1 MNNKDTSLPLTI
13 LLGILIALPALGTD
27 LYVPALPEVARSL
40 SAPVSATQ
48 FTLTTY
54 FIGLAAGQ
62 LLWGPLSDRHGRKP
76 VLVAGLL
83 IMLVASIAGSLAQSV
98 SGVAAARVV
107 QGLGMSSGA
116 LIGRTIVRDL
126 HAHEQ
131 AAQLLARMSIV
142 FSVVPLAAPL
152 TGALLAGWAGWPAVL
167 VAMAA
172 VAAALLASVAGLRE
186 TAPAQRRSIHPNEIA
201 RTFGSILADRRFLS
215 PFLLILCAQVGVLS
229 WVSNSSF
236 TLVRGLG
243 VSTIAFGLMF
253 AIVML
258 GQIGGA
264 WASSRLVLGLG
275 IRRLLRTGA
284 ALMCGAGLTAAALAW
299 IGAGHWLAVVLPFMV
314 FLFGT
319 ALIMPN
325 ALAAA
330 LTPFPQSAGSASS
343 LIGAIGFGSGALI
356 STVLGAAFDGT
367 ARPMAS
373 LAALAGVGA
382 FFFERRLRHGKA

>member
-83 IMLVASIAGSLAQSV
+83 IMLVASIAGSLAHSV

-172 VAAALLASVAGLRE
+172 VAAALLASVVGMRE
-186 TAPAQRRSIHPNEIA
+186 TAPAQRRSIHPSEIA

-236 TLVRGLG
+236 TLVRGQG

-258 GQIGGA
+258 GQISGA

-325 ALAAA
+325 AMAAA

>member
-27 LYVPALPEVARSL
+27 LYVPALPDVARSL
-40 SAPVSATQ
+40 SAPVSAAQ

-54 FIGLAAGQ
+54 FLGLAAGQ
-62 LLWGPLSDRHGRKP
+62 LLWGPLSDRYGRKP
-76 VLVAGLL
+76 VLIAGLL
-83 IMLVASIAGSLAQSV
+83 IMLVASIAGSFAQSV

-107 QGLGMSSGA
+107 QGLGMASGA

-131 AAQLLARMSIV
+131 AARLLARMTIV
-142 FSVVPLAAPL
+142 FSVVPVAAPFA
-152 TGALLAGWAGWPAVL
+152 GALLAGWAGWPAVL
-167 VAMAA
+167 LAMAA
-172 VAAALLASVAGLRE
+172 VAAALLVSVAGLRE
-186 TAPAQRRSIHPNEIA
+186 TAPAQRRSIHPGEIA

-215 PFLLILCAQVGVLS
+215 PFFLILCALIGVLA

-243 VSTIAFGLMF
+243 VSTTAFGLMF
-253 AIVML
+253 SMVML
-258 GQIGGA
+258 GQISGA

-284 ALMCGAGLTAAALAW
+284 ALMCAAGLTAAGLAW
-299 IGAGHWLAVVLPFMV
+299 IGVGHWLAVVLPFMV

-319 ALIMPN
+319 ALIVPN
-325 ALAAA
+325 AMAAA

-343 LIGAIGFGSGALI
+343 LIGAIGFGCGALI

-367 ARPMAS
+367 ARPMAT
-373 LAALAGVGA
+373 LAALAGVAA
-382 FFFERRLRHGKA
+382 FFLERSLARGKT